1 MIESL
6 IYICLYLVGLSVV
19 FIPLELSFKQTKVNI
34 FRKEW
39 ITDLFFYLGQALAW
53 NSLTVYTLGFFFE
66 QINFNWLK
74 KIQALVSEQPFW
86 LRVIEVILLS
96 DLLIYW
102 GHRLQ
107 HKYDFLWRF
116 HKVHHTAET
125 VDYIAAFREHP
136 LDNIY
141 TRGLETLPSIL
152 LGFDLNLIIGFLTFR
167 GLWALFIHSNV
178 NLRLG
183 FIEILLGSPHLH
195 HWHHELK
202 LRGKCNYAN
211 LSPLMDI
218 LFGTFYSPPN
228 PATKFGISDPVD
240 HSYLGQLLEPMI
252 PAKLWKK
259 LISTDRHR

>member
-74 KIQALVSEQPFW
+74 QIQVLVSEQPFW

-96 DLLIYW
+96 DLFIYW

-116 HKVHHTAET
+116 HKVH
-125 VDYIAAFREHP
+125 
-136 LDNIY
+136 
-141 TRGLETLPSIL
+141 
-152 LGFDLNLIIGFLTFR
+152 
-167 GLWALFIHSNV
+167 
-178 NLRLG
+178 
-183 FIEILLGSPHLH
+183 
-195 HWHHELK
+195 
-202 LRGKCNYAN
+202 
-211 LSPLMDI
+211 
-218 LFGTFYSPPN
+218 
-228 PATKFGISDPVD
+228 
-240 HSYLGQLLEPMI
+240 Q
-252 PAKLWKK
+252 
-259 LISTDRHR
+259 